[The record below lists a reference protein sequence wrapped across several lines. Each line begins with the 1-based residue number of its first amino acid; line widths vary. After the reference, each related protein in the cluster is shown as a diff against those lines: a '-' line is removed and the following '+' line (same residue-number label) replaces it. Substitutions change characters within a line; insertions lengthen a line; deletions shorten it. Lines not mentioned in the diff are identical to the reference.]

1 VTDLRQAAIDVLS
14 SFTGYPDLPNGRPC
28 GVWAY
33 MVANGASPVTFAQR
47 ADGRVR
53 RLRPSESAARGEAT
67 HVIDVPWLDP
77 GSPNA
82 KRLYY
87 AAIETNPAGV
97 MVMTLPKGTQDVLAR
112 RSGVSTRIELGQKR
126 QLVELLREL
135 HAEPD
140 LRAFDVIGDASMRRE
155 AELERLHVLAIEA
168 LLTAGYIVDVES
180 TFAAAAR
187 ETKEEHGFDFERER
201 SKVIRMDTFVESAYS
216 KRRLSK
222 PIEHY
227 VYAARVSDFD
237 ETLPRVS
244 EITEDKDPGR
254 EGGTYVERGV
264 FRTLP
269 QMWRRAHELHDAIR
283 SQPRRW
289 AVEREV
295 NATTSR
301 LEMLDR
307 IERALVESLG
317 AQGIVTH
324 SETDAARF
332 ATARQTHGHTAQ
344 TVAPRAGRARP
355 LMSRPMR
362 EPRSVRRGRAPT
374 VKGSPLTCDVLAIG
388 AGAAGLYAALSAA
401 GAGASVVLVSAT
413 TLAETA
419 TYWAQGG
426 IAAALATEDS
436 TDRHLAD
443 TEAAGRDAV
452 RRSAAEVLV
461 TDAPTSVAD
470 LERLGVQFDLDPDGA
485 FALGLEGGHSRR
497 RVAHAQGSATG
508 RQIVSQLS
516 AAVLDEQRIEVLEG
530 ARAASAWM
538 CDGRCEGMLLE
549 DGRAIRAR
557 ATILATGGAAALWSR
572 TTNPPGSLGNG
583 MYIAH
588 GAGAALADLEF
599 LQFHPT
605 AVSGVPGREGFLVT
619 EAIRGEGATLH
630 GPDGERFVDEL
641 APRDDVART
650 IAALMTQTGA
660 SSVALDMRAVD
671 PARFPNVVAALAG
684 VGLDPTR
691 ETIPVAPAAHYMMGG
706 VATDLFG
713 RSTVPGLYAIGE
725 AACTGLHGA
734 NRLASNSLS
743 ECLVFGARAAAAGLD
758 EPSPRAP
765 RAQRPTCA
773 AIAPPQPATR
783 EALWRH
789 AGIVRTG
796 DGLARLLHDPHPLAR
811 LIAMCALRREE
822 SRGAHQ
828 RADYPGLDR
837 GLDHHHAI
845 VYADRAPELALWR

>member
-1 VTDLRQAAIDVLS
+1 MADLRQAAIDVLS

-33 MVANGASPVTFAQR
+33 TIANATVPVVFAQG

-53 RLRPSESAARGEAT
+53 RLGSSETAAREDTT
-67 HVIDVPWLDP
+67 HVVDVPRLDP
-77 GSPNA
+77 RSPDA

-87 AAIETNPAGV
+87 AAIETDPAGV

-112 RSGVSTRIELGQKR
+112 RGAACKRVELGQKR

-135 HAEPD
+135 DAEPD
-140 LRAFDVIGDASMRRE
+140 LHAFEIIPDASMRRE

-168 LLTAGYIVDVES
+168 LLTAGYVVEVES
-180 TFAAAAR
+180 TFEAAAR
-187 ETKEEHGFDFERER
+187 ETKEEHGFDFEREQ
-201 SKVIRMDTFVESAYS
+201 SKVTRVDTFVETAYS

-222 PIEHY
+222 QIEHY
-227 VYAARVSDFD
+227 VYAAAVSDFD

-254 EGGTYVERGV
+254 EGRTYFERGV

-269 QMWRRAHELHDAIR
+269 QMWRRAHELRDMLGR
-283 SQPRRW
+283 QPGQS
-289 AVEREV
+289 AALREV
-295 NATTSR
+295 NATVSR

-307 IERALVESLG
+307 IERALVDSLG
-317 AQGIVTH
+317 AQGVVAH
-324 SETDAARF
+324 SETDTARV
-332 ATARQTHGHTAQ
+332 ATARHTDRPAAG
-344 TVAPRAGRARP
+344 TAAPRASRARP
-355 LMSRPMR
+355 LMRRLTR
-362 EPRSVRRGRAPT
+362 EPGSVPRRRTRT
-374 VKGSPLTCDVLAIG
+374 VNGSPLTSDVLVIG
-388 AGAAGLYAALSAA
+388 AGAAGLYAALTAA
-401 GAGASVVLVSAT
+401 TTGASVVLVSAT
-413 TLAETA
+413 ALAETA

-426 IAAALATEDS
+426 LAAALATEDS
-436 TDRHLAD
+436 SDRHLAD
-443 TEAAGRDAV
+443 TEAAGRGAV

-461 TDAPTSVAD
+461 NHAPASVAD
-470 LERLGVQFDLDPDGA
+470 LERLGVRFDVDAHGA
-485 FALGLEGGHSRR
+485 LALGLEGGHSRR
-497 RVAHAQGSATG
+497 RVAHAEGSATG
-508 RQIVSQLS
+508 RQVVSAL
-516 AAVLDEQRIEVLEG
+516 AALVLDQERIDVLEG
-530 ARAASAWM
+530 ARAATAWM
-538 CDGRCEGMLLE
+538 RDGRCEGMLLD

-557 ATILATGGAAALWSR
+557 ATIIATGGAAALWSR
-572 TTNPPGSLGNG
+572 TTNPPGSLGAG
-583 MYIAH
+583 MSIAH
-588 GAGAALADLEF
+588 DAGAALADLEF

-641 APRDDVART
+641 APRDVVARK

-671 PARFPNVVAALAG
+671 PAHFPNVVAALAG
-684 VGLDPTR
+684 AGLDPTR
-691 ETIPVAPAAHYMMGG
+691 QTIPVAPAAHYMMGG
-706 VATDLFG
+706 IATDLHG
-713 RSTVPGLYAIGE
+713 RSTLPGLYAIGE

-743 ECLVFGARAAAAGLD
+743 ECLVFGARAAAASLD
-758 EPSPRAP
+758 EPSPGAP
-765 RAQRPTCA
+765 PARRPTHA
-773 AIAPPQPATR
+773 ATQPPQPDTR

-796 DGLARLLHDPHPLAR
+796 EGLAQLLDDPHPLAR

-837 GLDHHHAI
+837 ALDHHHAI
-845 VYADRAPELALWR
+845 VRSDRAPALVLWR

>member
-1 VTDLRQAAIDVLS
+1 MLAH
-14 SFTGYPDLPNGRPC
+14 
-28 GVWAY
+28 
-33 MVANGASPVTFAQR
+33 
-47 ADGRVR
+47 
-53 RLRPSESAARGEAT
+53 RG
-67 HVIDVPWLDP
+67 D
-77 GSPNA
+77 
-82 KRLYY
+82 
-87 AAIETNPAGV
+87 
-97 MVMTLPKGTQDVLAR
+97 
-112 RSGVSTRIELGQKR
+112 VSTRIELGQKR

-135 HAEPD
+135 DAEPD

-168 LLTAGYIVDVES
+168 LLTAGYVVDVES

-187 ETKEEHGFDFERER
+187 ETKEEHGFDFEREQ
-201 SKVIRMDTFVESAYS
+201 SKVLRVDTFVESAYS

-222 PIEHY
+222 QIEHY
-227 VYAARVSDFD
+227 VYATHVSDFD

-254 EGGTYVERGV
+254 EGGTYLERGV

-269 QMWRRAHELHDAIR
+269 QMWRRAHELHDAIGG
-283 SQPRRW
+283 QPGQ
-289 AVEREV
+289 AAAQREV
-295 NATTSR
+295 NATISR

-317 AQGIVTH
+317 ARGLVAR
-324 SETDAARF
+324 SETDAARS
-332 ATARQTHGHTAQ
+332 ATARHTDRHTAQ
-344 TVAPRAGRARP
+344 TAAPRASSPARR
-355 LMSRPMR
+355 LMHRPAPA
-362 EPRSVRRGRAPT
+362 PRPVRRGRTTT
-374 VKGSPLTCDVLAIG
+374 VNGSPLTCDVLVIG
-388 AGAAGLYAALSAA
+388 AGAAGLYAALTAA
-401 GAGASVVLVSAT
+401 EAGASVVLVSAT
-413 TLAETA
+413 ALAETA

-426 IAAALATEDS
+426 LAAALAAGDS
-436 TDRHLAD
+436 SELHRAD

-452 RRSAAEVLV
+452 RHSAAEVLAN
-461 TDAPTSVAD
+461 DAPASVAD
-470 LERLGVQFDLDPDGA
+470 LARLGLHFDVDAHGA
-485 FALGLEGGHSRR
+485 LVLGLEGGHSLR
-497 RVAHAQGSATG
+497 RVAHAEGSATG
-508 RQIVSQLS
+508 RRIVSALS
-516 AAVLDEQRIEVLEG
+516 ELVLDRQRVEVLEG
-530 ARAASAWM
+530 ARAAAAWM
-538 CDGRCEGMLLE
+538 REGRCEGIVLE
-549 DGRAIRAR
+549 DGRAIAAR

-572 TTNPPGSLGNG
+572 TTNPPGSLGIG
-583 MYIAH
+583 MSIAH
-588 GAGAALADLEF
+588 DAGAALADLEF

-641 APRDDVART
+641 APRDEVART

-684 VGLDPTR
+684 AGLDPRR

-758 EPSPRAP
+758 EPSPGAP
-765 RAQRPTCA
+765 HARRPAHA
-773 AIAPPQPATR
+773 AIAPPQAATR

-796 DGLARLLHDPHPLAR
+796 DGLAQLLDDPHPLAR

-837 GLDHHHAI
+837 ELDHHHAI